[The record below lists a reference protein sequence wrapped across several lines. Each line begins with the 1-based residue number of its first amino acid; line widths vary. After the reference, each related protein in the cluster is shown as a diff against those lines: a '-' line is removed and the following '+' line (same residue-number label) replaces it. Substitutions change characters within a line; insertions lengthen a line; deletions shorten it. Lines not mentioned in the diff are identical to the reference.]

1 MKKNK
6 QDLLTFSILTLITVL
21 TWIGFDVYQALTR
34 YTIPEILDKQI
45 QPLNPKLNQET
56 INQLKERLQIS
67 EEELTQLPTPQIE
80 PESTESAEIPEEEL
94 E

>member
-34 YTIPEILDKQI
+34 YTIPEVLDKQI
-45 QPLNPKLNQET
+45 QSLNPKLDQET
-56 INQLKERLQIS
+56 INQLKKRLQIS

-80 PESTESAEIPEEEL
+80 PESTESAETTSAEE
-94 E
+94 